1 MNVKGGSPSHSNAT
15 FSAQQAVE
23 QKINVVV
30 ESSTASRVR
39 NRWRDK
45 LLPVCE
51 APTTLPF
58 DQLANGLNKAKS
70 LFAPIVPQLNA
81 VDVMVRALRLAW
93 FGCPTIGPVV
103 QATLTERP
111 DAEGL
116 AANDH
121 EVLPPAATFGPPT
134 VYFRPKPSLYVPG
147 LKFPTVMLGE
157 VTTVGKPVLT
167 EGFPVSGSN
176 VN

>member
-1 MNVKGGSPSHSNAT
+1 M
-15 FSAQQAVE
+15 
-23 QKINVVV
+23 
-30 ESSTASRVR
+30 
-39 NRWRDK
+39 
-45 LLPVCE
+45 
-51 APTTLPF
+51 
-58 DQLANGLNKAKS
+58 LN
-70 LFAPIVPQLNA
+70 PIVPQLNA
-81 VDVMVRALRLAW
+81 VEVIARALRLAW
-93 FGCPTIGPVV
+93 FGCAAIGPVV
-103 QATLTERP
+103 QATLTTRL